1 MNRLGKLK
9 AHERTHTP
17 PDHRM
22 RDTALALFGA
32 GALEEIEGIL
42 RVASPDEQ
50 VRDYLARSL
59 HAYARD
65 KHARDTGNGEVS
77 SAQFRRRV
85 EAICKAA
92 QSLQAALPWSADDDA
107 GATVALRLIAGGVD
121 VGLLSRQLDAIA
133 ALEKIEMGKGGGR
146 PLDDPEHWLLLDRVA
161 DVFER
166 TTHHRATLTE
176 NRGKC
181 SFSGDF
187 FRMAELVEAAA
198 AAATKRRPATNSA
211 LGSRLRRLLNLRAKP
226 PAIF

>member
-1 MNRLGKLK
+1 
-9 AHERTHTP
+9 
-17 PDHRM
+17 
-22 RDTALALFGA
+22 
-32 GALEEIEGIL
+32 
-42 RVASPDEQ
+42 

-166 TTHHRATLTE
+166 TTRLRATLTE
-176 NRGKC
+176 NRHKGD
-181 SFSGDF
+181 FSGSF
-187 FRMAELVEAAA
+187 FRMAALVEAAA
-198 AAATKRRPATNSA
+198 ATATKRQPMTNSA
-211 LGSRLRRLLNLRAKP
+211 LGTRLRRLLDLRANP
-226 PAIF
+226 SPNF